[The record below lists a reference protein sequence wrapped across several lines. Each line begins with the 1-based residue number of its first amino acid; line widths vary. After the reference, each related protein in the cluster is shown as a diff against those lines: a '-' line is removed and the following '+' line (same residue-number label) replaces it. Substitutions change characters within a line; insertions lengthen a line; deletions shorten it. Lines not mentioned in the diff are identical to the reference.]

1 LVPSGPFSQPSIFE
15 IEAVMKRHLS
25 HPVHA
30 RRAALPFVVITVA
43 LDLLAFGII
52 IPVLPRLIQD
62 FLGGEAISAAQI
74 YGIFGLTWAVMQF
87 FGSPILGA
95 LSDAIGRRPVILLS
109 NIALGLDYLVM
120 AVAPGIGWLLIGRA
134 IGGLASS
141 SFTTAFAYVA
151 DVTGA
156 DRRAAG
162 FGVIGAAFAF
172 GFIMGPA
179 LGGVLGAV
187 DPRLPFW
194 TAAALCFANA
204 LYGIFVLPESLPRE
218 RRMAF
223 SWSRA
228 NPVAALQLLKSNRA
242 LFGVSA
248 VLFLSNLAHE
258 VFPAVIVL
266 YAGHRFGWNEVTI
279 GFALASVGIASA
291 GVQGGLVRRLV
302 ARFGEAPTMVTG
314 LACGAAGTVMFG
326 LAPTGAWIW
335 LAIPVAALWGL
346 FGPSAQSLMTQ
357 RVPPSQQGQ
366 LQGALN
372 SLRGVSGLV
381 GPILFTSSLAA
392 AMSHHGSAVT
402 LGAPF
407 FAAAILLLLALGA
420 LGLAPWRAGLTGRSA
435 DRRSMPAPIHGRG
448 QPSPTR

>member
-1 LVPSGPFSQPSIFE
+1 MTRFLPRPNPT
-15 IEAVMKRHLS
+15 
-25 HPVHA
+25 
-30 RRAALPFVVITVA
+30 RRAALPFIVITVA

-62 FLGGEAISAAQI
+62 FLGGEAVSAAQI
-74 YGIFGLTWAVMQF
+74 YGLFGLTWAVMQF
-87 FGSPILGA
+87 FGSPVLGV
-95 LSDAIGRRPVILLS
+95 LSDAVGRRPVILLS
-109 NIALGLDYLVM
+109 NIALGLDYLLM
-120 AVAPGIGWLLIGRA
+120 AIAPGIGWLLLGRA

-151 DVTGA
+151 DVTDA

-172 GFIMGPA
+172 GFIFGPA
-179 LGGVLGAV
+179 LGGMLGAV

-194 TAAALCFANA
+194 VAAALCLANA
-204 LYGIFVLPESLPRE
+204 LYGFFVLPESLPRE
-218 RRMAF
+218 RRSPF
-223 SWSRA
+223 SWARA
-228 NPVAALQLLKSNRA
+228 NPLAAIKLLKSNRA

-258 VFPAVIVL
+258 VFPAVFVL
-266 YAGHRFGWNEVTI
+266 YAGHRYGWSEVSI

-291 GVQGGLVRRLV
+291 VVQGGLVRRLV
-302 ARFGEAPTMVTG
+302 ARFGEVPTMVTG
-314 LACGAAGTVMFG
+314 LVCGAAGTIMFG
-326 LAPTGAWIW
+326 LAPGGGWIW

-357 RVPPSQQGQ
+357 RVHPSQQGQ

-372 SLRGVSGLV
+372 SLRGVSGLI
-381 GPILFTSSLAA
+381 GPILFTGSLAA
-392 AMSHHGSAVT
+392 AMSRQGPSVM

-407 FAAAILLLLALGA
+407 FAAAVLLLLALLA
-420 LGLAPWRAGLTGRSA
+420 LALAPWRPGVMRRSA
-435 DRRSMPAPIHGRG
+435 DRRAAMAIGHGRG
-448 QPSPTR
+448 HPSPSR

>member
-1 LVPSGPFSQPSIFE
+1 
-15 IEAVMKRHLS
+15 
-25 HPVHA
+25 
-30 RRAALPFVVITVA
+30 LPFIVVTVA

-62 FLGGEAISAAQI
+62 FLGGEAVSAAQV
-74 YGIFGLTWAVMQF
+74 YGLFGLIWAVMQF

-109 NIALGLDYLVM
+109 NFALGLDYLLM
-120 AVAPGIGWLLIGRA
+120 AVAPGVGWLLLGRA

-151 DVTGA
+151 DVTDA

-162 FGVIGAAFAF
+162 FGAIGAAFAF
-172 GFIMGPA
+172 GFIFGPA
-179 LGGVLGAV
+179 LGGMLGAV

-194 TAAALCFANA
+194 VAAALCLANA
-204 LYGIFVLPESLPRE
+204 LYGIVVLPESLPRE
-218 RRMAF
+218 RRSPF

-228 NPVAALQLLKSNRA
+228 NPVAAMRLLKSNRG
-242 LFGVSA
+242 LFGVSV

-258 VFPAVIVL
+258 VFPAVFVL
-266 YAGHRFGWNEVTI
+266 YAGYRFDWSEVSI
-279 GFALASVGIASA
+279 GFALATVGIASA
-291 GVQGGLVRRLV
+291 AVQGGLVRRVV
-302 ARFGEAPTMVTG
+302 ARFGEVSTMVAG
-314 LACGAAGTVMFG
+314 LACGVAGTLMFG
-326 LAPTGAWIW
+326 LAPTGGWIW

-346 FGPSAQSLMTQ
+346 FGPSAQSFMTQ
-357 RVPPSQQGQ
+357 RVHPSQQGQ

-372 SLRGVSGLV
+372 SLRGVSGLI

-392 AMSHHGSAVT
+392 VISRSGPSGM

-407 FAAAILLLLALGA
+407 FVAAVLLLVAMFGLGF
-420 LGLAPWRAGLTGRSA
+420 APWRTWLTSRSPDGRA
-435 DRRSMPAPIHGRG
+435 MLALPDRRNSS
-448 QPSPTR
+448 PSR